1 MNYFKVQARLIINFN
16 SNIVEPNT
24 RLDDHLVITT
34 IFFRFKRRNKTYFNF
49 YLFENHPLK
58 RPPHF
63 YDWDFMAQRWSHQR
77 SSTVINCF
85 MTLV

>member
-34 IFFRFKRRNKTYFNF
+34 IFFRFKRRNKTYFDF
-49 YLFENHPLK
+49 YLFENHQLK

-63 YDWDFMAQRWSHQR
+63 YDWDFMAQRWSH
-77 SSTVINCF
+77 
-85 MTLV
+85 

>member
-1 MNYFKVQARLIINFN
+1 MNYFKVQARLIINFH
-16 SNIVEPNT
+16 SNIVEPRNTNT

-49 YLFENHPLK
+49 YLFENRPLK

-63 YDWDFMAQRWSHQR
+63 YD
-77 SSTVINCF
+77 
-85 MTLV
+85 